1 MTTRATSFR
10 KGYREMVILL
20 LGNPQ
25 FVMNLSGRFRDLS
38 GHPPQSR
45 HA

>member
-1 MTTRATSFR
+1 
-10 KGYREMVILL
+10 MVILVI
-20 LGNPQ
+20 GDPQ
-25 FVMNLSGRFRDLS
+25 FVMNLSGRFPDLS